1 MNSPDPTTEKHTIM
15 KALHKLI
22 EERVKPNFTG
32 EGKLKR
38 FWVVF
43 DALETFL
50 FTPGHTTKKGV
61 HVRDGI
67 DLKRTMFLVIVAMV
81 PALLF
86 GTWNIG
92 HQYYLSLGEI
102 TTADPWNAML
112 LDKLIVGAIK
122 VVPLIVVSYATGLG
136 IEFVIAGMNG
146 HAINEGFLVSGMLI
160 PLIMP
165 VDVPLWM
172 VAVATAFA
180 VLIAKEVFG
189 GTGMNILN
197 VALTARA
204 FLFFAYPKQMSGE
217 IWIHDVMASK
227 AGGVLADGYTGATA
241 LGHLANTVGQPV
253 SGEVSNGVMAMFADG
268 GMFSLMNCFIGTIP
282 GSVAETSALA
292 ALIGAAILI
301 WTGIGS
307 WRIISSF
314 IVGGLVMGVIFN
326 ALGLNAYMTIG
337 PVHQIVMGGFMFGAV
352 FMATDPV
359 SAAQTNTGKWI
370 YGFLGGFFS
379 IMIRVFNPAYPEGVM
394 MAILFMN
401 VMAPTI
407 DHYVIEANIRRRE
420 KRMAASAAVA

>member
-1 MNSPDPTTEKHTIM
+1 M

-50 FTPGHTTKKGV
+50 FTPGHTTSKGV

-92 HQYYLSLGEI
+92 HQYYLSLGDI

-217 IWIHDVMASK
+217 IWIHNVMASK

-253 SGEVSNGVMAMFADG
+253 NGEVSNGVMAMFADG

-292 ALIGAAILI
+292 ALIGAALLI

-314 IVGGLVMGVIFN
+314 IVGGLVMGLIFN
-326 ALGLNAYMTIG
+326 QLGLNAYMTIG

-420 KRMAASAAVA
+420 KRLTASAAVA

>member
-1 MNSPDPTTEKHTIM
+1 M

-92 HQYYLSLGEI
+92 HQYYLSLGDI

-253 SGEVSNGVMAMFADG
+253 NGEVSNGVMAMFADG

-359 SAAQTNTGKWI
+359 SAAQTNTGKWV

-420 KRMAASAAVA
+420 KRLAASAAVA

>member
-1 MNSPDPTTEKHTIM
+1 M

-112 LDKLIVGAIK
+112 LDKLIIGAIK
-122 VVPLIVVSYATGLG
+122 VVPLIVVSYATGLS

>member
-1 MNSPDPTTEKHTIM
+1 M

-172 VAVATAFA
+172 VAVATA
-180 VLIAKEVFG
+180 
-189 GTGMNILN
+189 
-197 VALTARA
+197 
-204 FLFFAYPKQMSGE
+204 
-217 IWIHDVMASK
+217 
-227 AGGVLADGYTGATA
+227 
-241 LGHLANTVGQPV
+241 
-253 SGEVSNGVMAMFADG
+253 
-268 GMFSLMNCFIGTIP
+268 
-282 GSVAETSALA
+282 
-292 ALIGAAILI
+292 
-301 WTGIGS
+301 
-307 WRIISSF
+307 
-314 IVGGLVMGVIFN
+314 
-326 ALGLNAYMTIG
+326 
-337 PVHQIVMGGFMFGAV
+337 
-352 FMATDPV
+352 
-359 SAAQTNTGKWI
+359 
-370 YGFLGGFFS
+370 
-379 IMIRVFNPAYPEGVM
+379 
-394 MAILFMN
+394 
-401 VMAPTI
+401 
-407 DHYVIEANIRRRE
+407 
-420 KRMAASAAVA
+420 

>member
-1 MNSPDPTTEKHTIM
+1 M

-32 EGKLKR
+32 DGKLKR

-50 FTPGHTTKKGV
+50 FTPGHTTAKGV

-67 DLKRTMFLVIVAMV
+67 DLKRTMFLVIVAMI

-92 HQYYLSLGEI
+92 HQYYLSLGDI
-102 TTADPWNAML
+102 TTADPWTAMF
-112 LDKLIVGAIK
+112 LDKIIVGAIK

-136 IEFVIAGMNG
+136 IEFVIAGING

-197 VALTARA
+197 VALTCRA

-217 IWIHDVMASK
+217 IWIHDVMACQVRRVACRWLHWSHRF
-227 AGGVLADGYTGATA
+227 GTPGQHRGTTGT
-241 LGHLANTVGQPV
+241 GR
-253 SGEVSNGVMAMFADG
+253 
-268 GMFSLMNCFIGTIP
+268 
-282 GSVAETSALA
+282 SVQ
-292 ALIGAAILI
+292 
-301 WTGIGS
+301 
-307 WRIISSF
+307 WRH
-314 IVGGLVMGVIFN
+314 
-326 ALGLNAYMTIG
+326 
-337 PVHQIVMGGFMFGAV
+337 VHV
-352 FMATDPV
+352 
-359 SAAQTNTGKWI
+359 
-370 YGFLGGFFS
+370 
-379 IMIRVFNPAYPEGVM
+379 
-394 MAILFMN
+394 
-401 VMAPTI
+401 
-407 DHYVIEANIRRRE
+407 RRRWHVLLDE
-420 KRMAASAAVA
+420 LLHRDHSRISG